1 MLIPMS
7 ISAGFDLDLLRSFV
21 ILAEEKSFTRAAAR
35 VGRTQSALS
44 LQMQRLEG
52 FVGHPL
58 LQRRKGGTV
67 NLNPEGQYLLGRAAE
82 LLGLNDEILRSL
94 AQGPP
99 SGTIR
104 LGMAEEFSVLFLSA
118 VLEQFALASPLV
130 EVQVI
135 VAPSCALSLQLR
147 NGELDLAVLAAGME
161 PQHWQAVE
169 LWRSRL
175 CWITSCTHDQHRQDP
190 LPLSIS
196 PSDCPWRPPWLADC
210 VWRSAVLQALERCG
224 RSFRVHAS
232 SDSTVAQLGA
242 VIAGLAV
249 TAALADS
256 PMPDSLR
263 IVGRDE
269 GLPELPEMAYL
280 LVKAHDV
287 EQPLT
292 DRLASQ
298 ITRMFAAL
306 PRPVWP

>member
-1 MLIPMS
+1 MGMS

-44 LQMQRLEG
+44 LQMQRLES

-94 AQGPP
+94 KAGPP

-118 VLEQFALASPLV
+118 ILEQFAQASPSV
-130 EVQVI
+130 EVQVV

-169 LWRSRL
+169 IWRSQL
-175 CWITSCTHDQHRQDP
+175 CWITSCTHDQHLQDP

-196 PSDCPWRPPWLADC
+196 PSDCPWRPPWLGDC
-210 VWRSAVLQALERCG
+210 VWRSAVMQALERCG

-232 SDSTVAQLGA
+232 SGSTVAQLGA

-256 PMPDSLR
+256 LVPAGLR
-263 IVGRDE
+263 IIGKEE
-269 GLPELPEMAYL
+269 GLPELPEMPYL
-280 LVKAHDV
+280 IVKAHDV

-292 DRLASQ
+292 DLLASQ
-298 ITRMFAAL
+298 IVRMFAAL
-306 PRPVWP
+306 PRSV

>member
-1 MLIPMS
+1 MLISMS
-7 ISAGFDLDLLRSFV
+7 VSAGFDLDLLRSFV

-35 VGRTQSALS
+35 VGRTQSAVS
-44 LQMQRLEG
+44 LQMQRLED

-58 LQRRKGGTV
+58 LQRRRGGTV
-67 NLNPEGQYLLGRAAE
+67 DLSSEGQYLLGRAAE
-82 LLGLNDEILRSL
+82 LLGLNDEILHALVTAPTSSR
-94 AQGPP
+94 
-99 SGTIR
+99 IR
-104 LGMAEEFSVLFLSA
+104 LGLAEEFSVLFLSA
-118 VLEQFALASPLV
+118 ILEHFAVTSPTV

-147 NGELDLAVLAAGME
+147 NHELDLAVLAAGME

-169 LWRSRL
+169 IWRSRL

-210 VWRSAVLQALERCG
+210 VWRSAVLKALDRCG

-232 SDSTVAQLGA
+232 SGSTVAQLGA

-256 PMPDSLR
+256 PVPDGLR
-263 IVGRDE
+263 IVGMEE
-269 GLPELPEMAYL
+269 GLPALPEMAYL
-280 LVKAHDV
+280 MVKAHDI

-292 DRLASQ
+292 DLLASQ
-298 ITRMFAAL
+298 IITMFSAL
-306 PRPVWP
+306 PQSV